1 MTNPHIYNAVDDEL
15 TELATDI
22 SLKVRNTLQ
31 FSYPFT
37 EAFIGRIGRIVPFLP
52 MANGVP
58 EVDGIMHGECMTVAK
73 LLIERQQEKFASS
86 SFADVK
92 QLISPRTKHQMAKIV
107 VKEAI
112 KEARV
117 RAIQAAVEQKMGDRV
132 LDSVLLV
139 KGGIEDGSHVRYF
152 TREEAEAIDFRVEDL
167 TETAGNVGDDAE
179 TYETVD
185 DADLFG

>member
-1 MTNPHIYNAVDDEL
+1 F
-15 TELATDI
+15 AT
-22 SLKVRNTLQ
+22 
-31 FSYPFT
+31 
-37 EAFIGRIGRIVPFLP
+37 
-52 MANGVP
+52 
-58 EVDGIMHGECMTVAK
+58 
-73 LLIERQQEKFASS
+73 S

-112 KEARV
+112 KEAGV

-132 LDSVLLV
+132 LDSVLLE

-152 TREEAEAIDFRVEDL
+152 TREEAESIDFRVEDL
-167 TETAGNVGDDAE
+167 TTTAGNDGDDAE